1 MNRYK
6 FIVTL
11 ILSLFIAGNALA
23 AELTAE
29 QKRFRSSLQEFL
41 KEEGFMPTIDEEDNS
56 LNFKKEGTLYWL
68 SFGDSNP
75 IYIEFHLSGFN
86 CEDADRNLVLQAVNS
101 ANRKVRCAKAMLN
114 ESTVSFA
121 VEMFCHSP
129 EEFKYV
135 FYKCI
140 HELDNVKNVVSEYY
154 NGNNDND
161 ANSSNS
167 TNIRNSTDINK
178 FFPIYGFTL
187 GQTTVNDLKAKGYN
201 VETIESGAH
210 NCNVKDLTFWDH
222 NNDNIFERIFMVHGD
237 FLPEL
242 WEDEIGI
249 NWELSYN
256 QIISKFQN
264 MGYKINIT
272 KEPMVK
278 EYSGRKTL
286 SANVTA
292 TSPDGH
298 LIFDF
303 VFNYGNSKGEG
314 YSKNSPN
321 SLYSIGIEAK

>member
-1 MNRYK
+1 MNKYK
-6 FIVTL
+6 FIIIL
-11 ILSLFIAGNALA
+11 ILSLFMGGNAIA

-29 QKRFRSSLQEFL
+29 QKRFRSSLEAFL
-41 KEEGFMPTIDEEDNS
+41 KEEGFMPTIDDEDNT
-56 LNFKKEGTLYWL
+56 LNFKKEGTLYWF
-68 SFGDSNP
+68 SFGGSNP
-75 IYIEFHLSGFN
+75 IYIEFHLSGFK
-86 CEDADRNLVLQAVNS
+86 CEDADRNLVLQSVNS

-114 ESTVSFA
+114 ESSVSFA

-135 FYKCI
+135 FYKCLN
-140 HELDNVKNVVSEYY
+140 ELDNVKNEVSEYY
-154 NGNNDND
+154 SGNNSND
-161 ANSSNS
+161 VNASNN
-167 TNIRNSTDINK
+167 TNIRISTDINK
-178 FFPIYGFTL
+178 FFPVYGFTL
-187 GQTTVNDLKAKGYN
+187 GQTTVNDLKAKGYD

-222 NNDNIFERIFMVHGD
+222 NKDSIFEQIYITDGD

-249 NWELSYN
+249 NWKLSYN

-264 MGYKINIT
+264 LGYRINIT

-292 TSPDGH
+292 TSSDGH

-314 YSKNSPN
+314 YSTDSPN
-321 SLYSIGIEAK
+321 TLYSITIKAK